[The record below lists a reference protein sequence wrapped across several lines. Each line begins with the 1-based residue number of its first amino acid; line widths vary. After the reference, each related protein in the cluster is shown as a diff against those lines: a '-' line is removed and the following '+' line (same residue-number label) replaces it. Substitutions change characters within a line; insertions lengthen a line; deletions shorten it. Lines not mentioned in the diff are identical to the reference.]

1 MDGSAF
7 STCVHCVLGLVL
19 LLAPWPTGNSII
31 WLPLLMVTIA
41 SWAKSQKNINKYKGV
56 IVLTNGNKVQWK
68 KNEWSI
74 ISPPWCTRFGILL
87 TLSALQGKP
96 RKIKLWVAADAISE
110 DDWRDLNQLLLQYP
124 DI

>member
-41 SWAKSQKNINKYKGV
+41 SWAKSQKH
-56 IVLTNGNKVQWK
+56 
-68 KNEWSI
+68 
-74 ISPPWCTRFGILL
+74 
-87 TLSALQGKP
+87 
-96 RKIKLWVAADAISE
+96 
-110 DDWRDLNQLLLQYP
+110 
-124 DI
+124 